1 MRRAILTIA
10 AAAALLL
17 TAAPPASAGETRCVG
32 TLGPGTVDNLL
43 VPSGGTCRLFGT
55 QVRGNVRVEAD
66 ARFDASS
73 ADIAG
78 NVDCER
84 APANSSQCRLRN
96 RTRVGG
102 SIKLLEGVTSSTSDG
117 VRIDGD
123 VTCDRC
129 RRSDLGSGTEV
140 GGDVQVKEATEGS
153 VNTGGSPGAARLSV
167 GGDVELLASRGGLTL
182 FNTDVRAT
190 SRSRATPAS
199 WWWAT
204 PASQTS
210 SAGTSRSSRTTFSF
224 ARAERNTVGGDFQLF
239 GNQGPSTS
247 WQTTSATCSARRTHR
262 LRRVLGTPRRRRRI
276 SAPRCERRAR
286 GGAKRSHG
294 HVRSDALALA
304 AISLLRMVRLSCGHP
319 SGERPVARTRDDD
332 LAGA

>member
-182 FNTDVRAT
+182 FNTDGRAT

-210 SAGTSRSSRTTFSF
+210 SAGTSRFSRTTFSF

-239 GNQGPSTS
+239 GCLDALNDAGRRCPKDGSLVGFNDMPFVDKINPPL
-247 WQTTSATCSARRTHR
+247 TTVRVPQYELGRRAAELLLER
-262 LRRVLGTPRRRRRI
+262 LRGAHVDGQLVDVELVVRGSTAPPRRG
-276 SAPRCERRAR
+276 S
-286 GGAKRSHG
+286 S
-294 HVRSDALALA
+294 
-304 AISLLRMVRLSCGHP
+304 
-319 SGERPVARTRDDD
+319 
-332 LAGA
+332 